1 MDGGV
6 CGGGRGGV
14 EECRVGLGGAGCR
27 REKRGLYVGLYVDSR
42 EIKDVCECIDESVFS
57 FCVYSTGAL
66 CLPDSGEESVGDE
79 IEELGV
85 NFFYF
90 FFNQVAIRKSPFY
103 VCFCDLFCGKFVF
116 KVYLKSSLRL

>member
-85 NFFYF
+85 NFFIF
-90 FFNQVAIRKSPFY
+90 FLIRLQSGNL
-103 VCFCDLFCGKFVF
+103 LFMCVFVICSVVNLFLKFI
-116 KVYLKSSLRL
+116 